1 MTTPMSPTVTKIT
14 NRRRARKSRCLSLQ
28 AAPVVCAGMTSELER
43 PPLQADERTALIGW
57 LDLQRKI
64 LRWKCE
70 GLSGEDAHRS
80 VIPTSPAMTM
90 AGLISHMRWTE
101 HTWLEVVFLG
111 GDKKQNPSFDESSE
125 DADWHTD
132 GRPLAELLA
141 EYEAQCARSN
151 EIVAA
156 ASLDDVG
163 RHPDFR
169 AGSANLRW
177 MLIHLVEE
185 TGRHAG
191 HADIVRELLDGAKGY
206 Y

>member
-1 MTTPMSPTVTKIT
+1 M
-14 NRRRARKSRCLSLQ
+14 A
-28 AAPVVCAGMTSELER
+28 SELER
-43 PPLQADERTALIGW
+43 PPLLADERTAIVGW

-70 GLSGEDAHRS
+70 GLSEEDAHRS
-80 VIPTSPAMTM
+80 VLPSSPAMTM
-90 AGLISHMRWTE
+90 AGLVSHMRWTE
-101 HTWLEVVFLG
+101 HLWLEVLFLG
-111 GDKKQNPSFDESSE
+111 GDEKQNPSFDRSDEG
-125 DADWHTD
+125 ADWRTG
-132 GRPLAELLA
+132 GRTLAELLA
-141 EYEAQCARSN
+141 EYEAQCARSD

-163 RHPDFR
+163 RHT
-169 AGSANLRW
+169 GYHSGGANLRW

-191 HADIVRELLDGAKGY
+191 HADIVRELLDGSKGY

>member
-1 MTTPMSPTVTKIT
+1 M
-14 NRRRARKSRCLSLQ
+14 
-28 AAPVVCAGMTSELER
+28 APSLER

-57 LDLQRKI
+57 LDLQRQI
-64 LRWKCE
+64 LRWKCD
-70 GLSGEDAHRS
+70 GLSEADAHRS

-90 AGLISHMRWTE
+90 AGLISHMRWVE

-111 GDKKQNPSFDESSE
+111 GDKTQNPSFDETNE
-125 DADWHTD
+125 GADWQVD
-132 GRPLAELLA
+132 GVPLQQLL
-141 EYEAQCARSN
+141 EQYEAQCARSN

-156 ASLDDVG
+156 ASLDDIG

-169 AGSANLRW
+169 AGKANLRW

-191 HADIVRELLDGAKGY
+191 HADIVRELLDEVKGY

>member
-1 MTTPMSPTVTKIT
+1 M
-14 NRRRARKSRCLSLQ
+14 A
-28 AAPVVCAGMTSELER
+28 SELER
-43 PPLQADERTALIGW
+43 PPLQADERTAIVGW

-70 GLSGEDAHRS
+70 GLGEEDAHRP
-80 VIPTSPAMTM
+80 VLPTSPAMTM
-90 AGLISHMRWTE
+90 AGLVSHMRWTE
-101 HTWLEVVFLG
+101 HLWLEVMFLG
-111 GDKKQNPSFDESSE
+111 GDEKQNPSFDESDE
-125 DADWHTD
+125 DAEWRTE
-132 GRPLAELLA
+132 GRTLAELLA
-141 EYEAQCARSN
+141 QYEAQCARSD

-163 RHPDFR
+163 RHTGYR
-169 AGSANLRW
+169 AGGANLRW

-191 HADIVRELLDGAKGY
+191 HADIVRELLDGSKGY

>member
-1 MTTPMSPTVTKIT
+1 M
-14 NRRRARKSRCLSLQ
+14 A
-28 AAPVVCAGMTSELER
+28 SELQR

-57 LDLQRKI
+57 LDLQRQI

-70 GLSGEDAHRS
+70 GLTDEDAHRA
-80 VIPTSPAMTM
+80 VVPTSPAMTM
-90 AGLISHMRWTE
+90 AGLLSHMRWTE
-101 HTWLEVVFLG
+101 HLWLEVMFLG
-111 GDKKQNPSFDESSE
+111 GDEKPNPSFDESTE
-125 DADWHTD
+125 DADWQTGH
-132 GRPLAELLA
+132 RPIAELLA

-163 RHPDFR
+163 RHTGYR
-169 AGSANLRW
+169 SGGANLRW

-191 HADIVRELLDGAKGY
+191 HADIVRELLDGSKGY

>member
-1 MTTPMSPTVTKIT
+1 M
-14 NRRRARKSRCLSLQ
+14 
-28 AAPVVCAGMTSELER
+28 APSLER

-57 LDLQRKI
+57 LDLQRQI

-70 GLSGEDAHRS
+70 GLSEADAHRS
-80 VIPTSPAMTM
+80 VVPTSPAMTM
-90 AGLISHMRWTE
+90 AGLVSHMRWVE
-101 HTWLEVVFLG
+101 HTWLEVLFLG
-111 GDKKQNPSFDESSE
+111 GDESRNPSFDEMVE
-125 DADWHTD
+125 DAEWRTD
-132 GRPLAELLA
+132 SVTLQQVLA

-163 RHPDFR
+163 RHPGYASGR
-169 AGSANLRW
+169 ANLRW
-177 MLIHLVEE
+177 MLIHLIEE

-191 HADIVRELLDGAKGY
+191 HADIVRELLDGTKGY

>member
-1 MTTPMSPTVTKIT
+1 
-14 NRRRARKSRCLSLQ
+14 
-28 AAPVVCAGMTSELER
+28 MTSNLER
-43 PPLQADERTALIGW
+43 PPLQADERTAILGW
-57 LDLQRKI
+57 LELQRKI

-70 GLSGEDAHRS
+70 GLSDEDAHRS
-80 VIPTSPAMTM
+80 VLPDSPAMTM
-90 AGLISHMRWTE
+90 AGLVSHMRWTE
-101 HTWLEVVFLG
+101 HTWLEVLFLG
-111 GDKKQNPSFDESSE
+111 GDPKLNPALAKSGEG
-125 DADWHTD
+125 ADWDTG

-141 EYEAQCARSN
+141 EYEAQCARSD

-163 RHPDFR
+163 RNSDFYS
-169 AGSANLRW
+169 GGANLRW

-191 HADIVRELLDGAKGY
+191 HADIVRELLDGTKGY

>member
-1 MTTPMSPTVTKIT
+1 MS
-14 NRRRARKSRCLSLQ
+14 
-28 AAPVVCAGMTSELER
+28 AGMAPSLER
-43 PPLQADERTALIGW
+43 PPFQADERTALTGW
-57 LDLQRKI
+57 LDLQQQI
-64 LRWKCE
+64 LRWKCD
-70 GLSGEDAHRS
+70 GLSEADAHRS

-90 AGLISHMRWTE
+90 AGLLSHMRWTE
-101 HTWLEVVFLG
+101 HTWLEVLFLG
-111 GDKKQNPSFDESSE
+111 GDKTQNPSFDETDE
-125 DADWHTD
+125 DASWRTE
-132 GRPLAELLA
+132 GVPLKQLLT

-163 RHPDFR
+163 RHPDYR
-169 AGSANLRW
+169 SGNANLRW

>member
-1 MTTPMSPTVTKIT
+1 MASK
-14 NRRRARKSRCLSLQ
+14 
-28 AAPVVCAGMTSELER
+28 LER

-57 LDLQRKI
+57 LDLQRQI

-70 GLSGEDAHRS
+70 GLDGEDAHRP

-101 HTWLEVVFLG
+101 HLWLEVLFLG
-111 GDKKQNPSFDESSE
+111 GDEKQNPAFDESSE

-132 GRPLAELLA
+132 GRPIAELLA

-163 RHPDFR
+163 RHTGYR
-169 AGSANLRW
+169 TAGANLRW

-206 Y
+206 F

>member
-1 MTTPMSPTVTKIT
+1 
-14 NRRRARKSRCLSLQ
+14 
-28 AAPVVCAGMTSELER
+28 
-43 PPLQADERTALIGW
+43 
-57 LDLQRKI
+57 
-64 LRWKCE
+64 
-70 GLSGEDAHRS
+70 
-80 VIPTSPAMTM
+80 MTM

-101 HTWLEVVFLG
+101 HIWLEVLFLG
-111 GDKKQNPSFDESSE
+111 GDKKQNPAFDESRE
-125 DADWHTD
+125 HADWHTD

-156 ASLDDVG
+156 ADLDDAG

-169 AGSANLRW
+169 DGSANLRW
-177 MLIHLVEE
+177 VLIHLVEE

-191 HADIVRELLDGAKGY
+191 HADIVRELLDGTKGY

>member
-1 MTTPMSPTVTKIT
+1 
-14 NRRRARKSRCLSLQ
+14 
-28 AAPVVCAGMTSELER
+28 MTSELVR

-57 LDLQRKI
+57 LDLQRQI

-70 GLSGEDAHRS
+70 GLSDEDAHRS

-101 HTWLEVVFLG
+101 HTWLEVLFLG

-132 GRPLAELLA
+132 GRPLTELLA

-169 AGSANLRW
+169 SGSANLRW

-191 HADIVRELLDGAKGY
+191 HADIVRELLDGTKGY
-206 Y
+206 F

>member
-1 MTTPMSPTVTKIT
+1 MTP
-14 NRRRARKSRCLSLQ
+14 
-28 AAPVVCAGMTSELER
+28 ELER

-57 LDLQRKI
+57 LDLQRQI

-70 GLSGEDAHRS
+70 GLTEEDARRS
-80 VIPTSPAMTM
+80 VLPSSPAMTM
-90 AGLISHMRWTE
+90 AGLITHMRWTE
-101 HTWLEVVFLG
+101 HTWLEVLFLG
-111 GDKKQNPSFDESSE
+111 GDEKQNPSFAESGE
-125 DADWHTD
+125 DADWQPGD
-132 GRPLAELLA
+132 RSLAELLA

-163 RHPDFR
+163 RHSGFR
-169 AGSANLRW
+169 SGGANLRW

-191 HADIVRELLDGAKGY
+191 HADIVRELLDGTKGY

>member
-1 MTTPMSPTVTKIT
+1 M
-14 NRRRARKSRCLSLQ
+14 A
-28 AAPVVCAGMTSELER
+28 SELER
-43 PPLQADERTALIGW
+43 PPLQADERTAIIGW

-70 GLSGEDAHRS
+70 GLDDRDAHRA
-80 VIPTSPAMTM
+80 VVPTSPAMTM

-101 HTWLEVVFLG
+101 HLWLEVMFLG
-111 GDKKQNPSFDESSE
+111 GDEKQNPSFDESTE

-132 GRPLAELLA
+132 DRPLADLLA
-141 EYEAQCARSN
+141 EYESQCARSN

-163 RHPDFR
+163 RKPGFR
-169 AGSANLRW
+169 AGGANLRW

-191 HADIVRELLDGAKGY
+191 HADIVRELLDGSKGY

>member
-1 MTTPMSPTVTKIT
+1 MTTDLV
-14 NRRRARKSRCLSLQ
+14 
-28 AAPVVCAGMTSELER
+28 R
-43 PPLQADERTALIGW
+43 PPLQADERTALLGW
-57 LDLQRKI
+57 LDLQRRI

-70 GLSGEDAHRS
+70 GLSDEDAHRA
-80 VIPTSPAMTM
+80 VVPTSPAMTM

-101 HTWLEVVFLG
+101 HTWLEVLFLG
-111 GDKKQNPSFDESSE
+111 GDEKRNPAFDESDE
-125 DADWHTD
+125 DADWRTG

-141 EYEAQCARSN
+141 EYEAQCARSD

-163 RHPDFR
+163 APHPRFR
-169 AGSANLRW
+169 SSNANLRW

-191 HADIVRELLDGAKGY
+191 HADIVRELLDGTKGY